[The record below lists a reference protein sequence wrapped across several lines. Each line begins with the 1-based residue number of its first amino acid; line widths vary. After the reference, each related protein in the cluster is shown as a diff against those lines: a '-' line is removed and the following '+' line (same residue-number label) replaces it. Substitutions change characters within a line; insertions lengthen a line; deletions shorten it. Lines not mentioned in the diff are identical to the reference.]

1 MNEVNGPM
9 NEMSKMTDE
18 LKKTPEQAFILML
31 KERMDQ
37 LEDELLLLERRFQS
51 QFHRIEI
58 QTTQS
63 KADILNLIFQNR
75 SHVQP
80 VFAAWSWTQYEDQ
93 LFLTMVMT
101 TQTKVSEHY
110 FTHLPGKYTP
120 IPDLYTFVQY
130 FQTYFHDEDEGD
142 TSYSYEYW
150 HRYFGALF
158 GWIDVEWDT
167 KPFLSSQNYNGDST
181 LQQKLRKW
189 VFQNPSWTE
198 ILRIFY

>member
-1 MNEVNGPM
+1 MNKVNGIT
-9 NEMSKMTDE
+9 NEMS
-18 LKKTPEQAFILML
+18 KTPEQAFIIML
-31 KERMDQ
+31 KERIDR
-37 LEDELLLLERRFQS
+37 LEDELLSLEQRFQT

-63 KADILNLIFQNR
+63 KLDVLNLIFKDR
-75 SHVQP
+75 SIFQP
-80 VFAAWSWTQYEDQ
+80 VFAAWNWTQYNDQ
-93 LFLTMVMT
+93 CFINIVFT
-101 TQTKVSEHY
+101 TQRSVSQR
-110 FTHLPGKYTP
+110 FFQDLPGMYTP

-142 TSYSYEYW
+142 THYSYEYW

-158 GWIDVEWDT
+158 GWTNVEWDDQ
-167 KPFLSSQNYNGDST
+167 PFMTSQNYSPNPL

-189 VFQNPSWTE
+189 VFQNPSWIE